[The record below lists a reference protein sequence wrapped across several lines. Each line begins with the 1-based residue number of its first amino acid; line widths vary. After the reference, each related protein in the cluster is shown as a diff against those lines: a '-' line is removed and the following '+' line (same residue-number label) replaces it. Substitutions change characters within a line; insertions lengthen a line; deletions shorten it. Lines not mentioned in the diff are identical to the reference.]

1 LEKVAEDCRE
11 IGSPDVKV
19 VQMDVADTQTLSEFL
34 EEKTM
39 EWGIDLF
46 IANAGI
52 ASVANTPLLDRT
64 EKILQINTIGAIAG
78 INAAFKAMKKRGRGG
93 QIAAVSS
100 VLGFYNPATLLGY
113 GASKAAVM
121 SYCRDLRTLGK
132 SDGILV
138 NTIAPGYIQTP
149 MTGALSKV
157 PKAFYL
163 TPENLGETIKHG
175 LENDVAL
182 ISAPLHQFFVFGLFS
197 ILPPAAK
204 YAFNEFLF
212 KYVDGRLY
220 RKKDESNKTN

>member
-1 LEKVAEDCRE
+1 
-11 IGSPDVKV
+11 
-19 VQMDVADTQTLSEFL
+19 MDVADTQTLSEFL

-163 TPENLGETIKHG
+163 TPEKLGETIKHG

-182 ISAPLHQFFVFGLFS
+182 ISAPLHQFFMFGLFS
-197 ILPPAAK
+197 TLPPAVK
-204 YAFNEFLF
+204 YAFSEFLF

-220 RKKDESNKTN
+220 RKKDKSSKAN